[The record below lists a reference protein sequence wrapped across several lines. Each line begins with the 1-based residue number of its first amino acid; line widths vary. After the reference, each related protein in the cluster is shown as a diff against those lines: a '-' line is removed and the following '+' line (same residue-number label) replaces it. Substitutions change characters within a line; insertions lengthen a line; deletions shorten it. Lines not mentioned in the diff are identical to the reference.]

1 MQMKRLVFTLVLL
14 ALFCSASIA
23 GTAPWY
29 QWRSKL
35 NAVVVCA
42 QTSPGEGWEKIGGPY
57 KNGRCDIP
65 GLPGV

>member
-1 MQMKRLVFTLVLL
+1 MYLKLSVFAFFLTLSSI
-14 ALFCSASIA
+14 AGIA

-35 NAVVVCA
+35 NGTLICA
-42 QTSPGEGWEKIGGPY
+42 QTSPGEGWEKFRGPY

-65 GLPGV
+65 GLPGY